1 MIGKNIS
8 HYRIIEKLG
17 EGGMGV
23 VYKAEDT
30 KLDRTVAIKFLPR
43 HISANSEERQRFKI
57 EAKAA
62 AALNHPNIATIH
74 SIEEVGKEIF
84 IVMEYIDGQE
94 LKEKINPHISPLN
107 KGGIKGGL
115 PVEEVIDIANQ
126 IAEGLEAAHKKGIVH
141 RDIKSSNIMITK
153 DGKVKIMDFGLAK
166 IKGGTELTKI
176 GSTVGTTAY
185 MSPEQAQGAT
195 VDHRTDIWSLGVVIH
210 EMLTGQQPF
219 KGDYEQAVIYSIM
232 NEEAELLT
240 GLRSGVPM
248 ELERLVKKTLAKN
261 PDKRYQRVDELL
273 VDFNSIGMEL
283 QTVKSQTRPAKIKP
297 DRRKRL
303 YLSAGLILFF
313 IVFIASLYFFRRS
326 DELSGPVAKHSLASS
341 TKELQRL
348 AVLPFLNL
356 RSNPQTDYLGFA
368 LADQIIGSLAYVK
381 NVLVRPS
388 SAVRKYQGEPVDAPT
403 AGGELLVDFILTG
416 TYLKEVDVVRL
427 NVELVNVHSNEIVWR
442 EDIDV
447 TFESAFKLQ
456 DLVSEKVLDRLKIQ
470 FSADERTLI
479 QKDTPQN
486 PLAYEYYLRSISFPT
501 SVEGNRLAIEMLK
514 KSIELDSTFAPAF
527 SEFGFRTQQIAY
539 FVPGEAQKV
548 HQAEKAYLQALSLNN
563 GLLSALGNLAGLYA
577 DIGKT
582 AESVQLSRQSLRIN
596 PNNADSYFSL
606 GYAYRYAG
614 FLQEAIDKQE
624 KALELDP
631 GNSRFRSIGITYVYV
646 REYQKALQAFELD
659 SGSPWSISWKG
670 EVYLRMKQPNLALE
684 HFNRLL
690 EMEPQSFLGLWA
702 TGMKG
707 AIDGNRKQSI
717 SAIRKIEQ
725 SSIFDSE
732 QWYNLAH
739 IYGLLGEKSG
749 CVRLLRK
756 AVEGGF
762 FNYPVMLTDAFLDSV
777 RHEPEFQEVLALAKE
792 KHEAF
797 GKRFFPS
804 NQQN

>member
-1 MIGKNIS
+1 
-8 HYRIIEKLG
+8 
-17 EGGMGV
+17 
-23 VYKAEDT
+23 
-30 KLDRTVAIKFLPR
+30 
-43 HISANSEERQRFKI
+43 
-57 EAKAA
+57 
-62 AALNHPNIATIH
+62 
-74 SIEEVGKEIF
+74 
-84 IVMEYIDGQE
+84 
-94 LKEKINPHISPLN
+94 
-107 KGGIKGGL
+107 
-115 PVEEVIDIANQ
+115 
-126 IAEGLEAAHKKGIVH
+126 
-141 RDIKSSNIMITK
+141 
-153 DGKVKIMDFGLAK
+153 
-166 IKGGTELTKI
+166 
-176 GSTVGTTAY
+176 
-185 MSPEQAQGAT
+185 MSPEQTKGEE
-195 VDHRTDIWSLGVVIH
+195 VDRRTDIWSLGVVMY
-210 EMLTGQQPF
+210 EMFTGELPF

-232 NEEAELLT
+232 NEEAEPLT

-248 ELERLVKKTLAKN
+248 EMECLVKKTLAKN
-261 PDKRYQRVDELL
+261 PDERYQRVDELL
-273 VDFNSIGMEL
+273 VDFKSLGREL

-297 DRRKRL
+297 ERRKRL

-313 IVFIASLYFFRRS
+313 IVSIASLYFLRRS
-326 DELSGPVAKHSLASS
+326 DELSGPDAKRSLASS

-356 RSNPQTDYLGFA
+356 RSDPQTDYLGFA

-403 AGGELLVDFILTG
+403 AGGELRVDFILTG
-416 TYLKEVDVVRL
+416 NYLKEADVVRL
-427 NVELVNVHSNEIVWR
+427 NVELVNVHSNEMVWR

-447 TFESAFKLQ
+447 AFESTFKLQ
-456 DLVSEKVLDRLKIQ
+456 DLVSEKVVDGLKIQ
-470 FSADERTLI
+470 FSADERTRI

-548 HQAEKAYLQALSLNN
+548 HQAEEAFLKALSLNN
-563 GLLSALGNLAGLYA
+563 GLLSALGNLAGLYT

-582 AESVQLSRQSLRIN
+582 AESVQLSRRSLRIN
-596 PNNADSYFSL
+596 PNNADSHFFL

-614 FLQEAIDKQE
+614 FLQEAIDEQE

-631 GNSRFRSIGITYVYV
+631 GNRRFRSIGVTYTYFGN
-646 REYQKALQAFELD
+646 YQKALLAFELD
-659 SGSPWSISWKG
+659 SGSPYSISWKG
-670 EVYLRMKQPNLALE
+670 QVYLRMKQPERALE
-684 HFNRLL
+684 HFNRVL
-690 EMEPQSFLGLWA
+690 EMEPQSILGLWV
-702 TGMKG
+702 TGMK
-707 AIDGNRKQSI
+707 AATEGNREEGV
-717 SAIRKIEQ
+717 SAIQ
-725 SSIFDSE
+725 SGMFDSE
-732 QWYNLAH
+732 QFYNWAN

-762 FNYPVMLTDAFLDSV
+762 FNYPLMLTDSFLDSV

-797 GKRFFPS
+797 GKQFFPS
-804 NQQN
+804 NPQN